1 MDVNALGSLT
11 ERGQS
16 AQVGESSPPPMLL
29 AMGRRS
35 TWPYR
40 RRTRRSGALRR
51 YELDRWA
58 LQWLLERGSVG
69 IDL

>member
-16 AQVGESSPPPMLL
+16 SQVGESWRPPILL
-29 AMGRRS
+29 ARGADPLRG
-35 TWPYR
+35 YR

-51 YELDRWA
+51 YQQDRWA
-58 LQWLLERGSVG
+58 LQWLLERGPVG